1 MRVCILGAGYV
12 GSALAEMLSPSN
24 TVIMFDPD
32 WSKGAPNGQCL
43 ILHEKVPKEM
53 EVYIICVPTPL
64 CENGRP
70 DHSFVVDAATMVRD
84 AIKDSNGFSA
94 DFRPLVILE
103 STVAVGT
110 TRDLVA
116 PIFEGLRYTV
126 DVAFS
131 PERISPGDKGIE
143 DSVKV
148 ISGVDHLALIAVYNF
163 YGPNLKVFACGSTE
177 EAEMAKLLENTQRD
191 VNIALMNEL
200 NDAAEN
206 LGISFQRVL
215 AACRTKWNFADFKP
229 GLVGGHCIAVD
240 PHFLMDS
247 FKIPLSMV
255 SLARDINAQEPTRLG
270 RQIYKAAK
278 EAGAITIVVLGAGY
292 KPNSTDTRNAGATHL
307 VSWLKFYA
315 NRDFNQETGPRTVE
329 HFSTLE
335 EYQGFM
341 EVTKKNVFTVVAV
354 EDTQFE
360 KLENVYRLYEDTQS

>member
-1 MRVCILGAGYV
+1 MRICILGAGYV
-12 GSALAEMLSPSN
+12 GSELAKLLSEAH

-32 WSKGAPNGQCL
+32 ETKEAPNSECL
-43 ILHEKVPKEM
+43 MMHGKVPSEM
-53 EVYIICVPTPL
+53 EAYIICVPTPL

-70 DHSFVVDAATMVRD
+70 DHSFVVDAATKARD
-84 AIKDSNGFSA
+84 AIKESNSFSS
-94 DFRPLVILE
+94 DFRPLVVLE

-110 TRDLVA
+110 TRNLVA
-116 PIFEGLRYTV
+116 PLFEGLQYTV

-131 PERISPGDKGIE
+131 PERISPGEKGVS

-148 ISGVDHLALIAVYNF
+148 ISGVDHLALIAVYNL
-163 YGPNLKVFACGSTE
+163 YGPILNVYACQAE
-177 EAEMAKLLENTQRD
+177 EAELAKLVENTQRD

-200 NDAAEN
+200 NDAAET
-206 LGISFQRVL
+206 LGISFQRTL
-215 AACRTKWNFADFKP
+215 AACRSKWNFADYRP

-270 RQIYKAAK
+270 RQIYKKAK
-278 EAGAITIVVLGAGY
+278 EAGAITIAVLGAGY
-292 KPNSTDTRNAGATHL
+292 KPDSTDTRNAGATHL

-329 HFSTLE
+329 HFATLE

-341 EVTKKNVFTVVAV
+341 EVTKKKVFTVVAV
-354 EDTQFE
+354 ADTQFE
-360 KLENVYRLYEDTQS
+360 ELENVYRLYEDTQS